1 MDSTFTYLGY
11 MYYYMGQRRYVTNI
25 KQKKKVEKIT
35 SKRKGSKKIHR
46 RKLNWANIDFL
57 SKYI

>member
-11 MYYYMGQRRYVTNI
+11 MYYMGQRRYVTNI
-25 KQKKKVEKIT
+25 KQKKIT